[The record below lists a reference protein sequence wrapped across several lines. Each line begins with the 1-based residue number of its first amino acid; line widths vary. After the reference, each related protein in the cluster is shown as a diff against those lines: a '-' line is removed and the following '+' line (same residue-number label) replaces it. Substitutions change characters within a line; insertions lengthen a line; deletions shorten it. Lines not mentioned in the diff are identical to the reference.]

1 MELLSETGQ
10 PTITLS
16 RPDCTSLELKL
27 NVSSK
32 GKLWSHIGDYLF
44 EVSTAKKNTGSVLLT
59 DEQYAFISILLK
71 KSSWENCRD
80 L

>member
-32 GKLWSHIGDYLF
+32 GKLWRHIGDYLF
-44 EVSTAKKNTGSVLLT
+44 EVGTAKKNTGSVLLT
-59 DEQYAFISILLK
+59 DEQYAFISLLLK
-71 KSSWENCRD
+71 RETWETCRN